1 MKLSKS
7 RDLKKK
13 SVYGMNL
20 QLKSNS
26 LEDIQESTAT
36 KTKTATKAKLPEL
49 FITLFNGTHLDYFH
63 FRNQFEAQVV

>member
-1 MKLSKS
+1 
-7 RDLKKK
+7 
-13 SVYGMNL
+13 MNL

-49 FITLFNGTHLDYFH
+49 FITLFNGTHLDHFH